1 MHFFVTKRIYAYF
14 FYRENDLCVFFVAKT
29 IYAIR
34 PESFCALVAIRKLQT
49 FWASGLSEA
58 HHLRANKNAEVDL
71 PSDAFVKY
79 SDKSLQTPN
88 SIFVASLHM

>member
-1 MHFFVTKRIYAYF
+1 MLLRH
-14 FYRENDLCVFFVAKT
+14 DLQWNLK
-29 IYAIR
+29 
-34 PESFCALVAIRKLQT
+34 PSFWYQLDLDIGEDMVCM
-49 FWASGLSEA
+49 LSEA